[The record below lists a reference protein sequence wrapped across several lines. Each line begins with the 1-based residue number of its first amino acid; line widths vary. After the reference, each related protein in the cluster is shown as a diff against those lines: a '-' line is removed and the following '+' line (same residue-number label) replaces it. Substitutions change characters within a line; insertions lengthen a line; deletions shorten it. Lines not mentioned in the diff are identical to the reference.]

1 VPSPLSIPAL
11 TAELEQ
17 ACPGASGIKSLKRS
31 LRAAIK
37 LEFAT
42 IPPYLTAQWSIQNGK
57 DAVAVTIDEIVREE
71 MGHMGLV
78 CNMLVGLREFPD
90 LATTAFVPVYPGPLP
105 GGVNPSL
112 MFGLRRLTPS
122 QIKVFMD
129 IEYPEGGPISL
140 LAARTFE
147 TIGAFYAALRK
158 AFKVVNPPLD
168 KTHQR
173 NVSASHVDVHELD
186 TLKKV
191 LDAIDVIR
199 HQGEGSKKTPKVGD
213 PNSELAHFY
222 RFREVYVGSKYV
234 YDPTTKT
241 WGHTGP
247 PVLMPVVRPMADIP
261 KGGYQQADV
270 SAAGWKLIKQFDETF
285 TLMLK
290 QLTLAW
296 KDKNAPLGNGDPGD
310 PIDTMRELRKPAQSL
325 MDLKRSDNVSTYGP
339 CFRLV

>member
-1 VPSPLSIPAL
+1 L

-17 ACPGASGIKSLKRS
+17 ASPGASGIKCLKRS

-42 IPPYLTAQWSIQNGK
+42 IPPYLAAQWSIQNGR
-57 DAVAVTIDEIVREE
+57 DAVAVTIDELVREE
-71 MGHMGLV
+71 MGHMGLA
-78 CNMLVGLREFPD
+78 CNMLVGLGEFPD
-90 LATTAFVPVYPGPLP
+90 LATTAFVPDYPGPLP

-112 MFGLRRLTPS
+112 MIGLRRLTPS
-122 QIKVFMD
+122 QLKVFMD

-140 LAARTFE
+140 LAARTFD

-158 AFKVVNPPLD
+158 AFKVINPPLD
-168 KTHQR
+168 KTYQR

-222 RFREVYVGSKYV
+222 RFREVYVGSEYV

-247 PVLMPVVRPMADIP
+247 PVLMPAVRPMADIP
-261 KGGYQQADV
+261 KGGYQKVDV
-270 SAAGWKLIKQFDETF
+270 SAAAWKLIRQFDETY

-290 QLTLAW
+290 QLTKAW
-296 KDKNAPLGNGDPGD
+296 KDPSAPLGDFSADDPVA
-310 PIDTMRELRKPAQSL
+310 TMGLLREPAQRL
-325 MDLKRSDNVSTYGP
+325 MDLKRPDGVSTFGP